1 MFTIYLNFANKN
13 MVFYIR
19 DTDNHRK
26 LDWKRI
32 KCEAMDRLKKR
43 KVLFAAGTA
52 GVVLLNAASW
62 KSRAFSDWY
71 MAHIF
76 PVWLNTYARL
86 TSLVPFSV
94 GEVMLVLAVLV
105 TVFGAG
111 FLVFHLLKKRKYKNG
126 IKRFGAVYAWLVL
139 AVCYIMTLNCFIL
152 YHASDFAQ
160 KYMAQ
165 EGTRQYEDALLV
177 DGSREAVAKVR
188 TSAYSAKELAMLRDY
203 IVEQCNALAKEVAR
217 DENGV
222 PYYEGDLVAASMDA
236 MRSLGAEYD
245 QLSGFYVTPKYLTCS
260 EFFSQQYIMGYYFPF
275 SLEANINSV
284 MYVTNVAPTVCHEL
298 AHTKGFINEDDANL
312 IGFLACIQSDDV
324 FLQYCGY
331 LSVLNY
337 VNNDFYESIHH
348 DKQKYRA
355 HVRISDVVA
364 DDNIF
369 LTRED
374 WQAVEKKAVIK
385 TETVKKVSNAFTETT
400 LKLNGVE
407 EGMQQYNHVVE
418 LLLLYYDGE
427 YGD

>member
-1 MFTIYLNFANKN
+1 MNRLNG
-13 MVFYIR
+13 
-19 DTDNHRK
+19 
-26 LDWKRI
+26 
-32 KCEAMDRLKKR
+32 KKA
-43 KVLFAAGTA
+43 LFAAGTA

-62 KSRAFSDWY
+62 KSKAFSDWY
-71 MAHIF
+71 VKYIF

-94 GEVMLVLAVLV
+94 GEIMLVLAVLI
-105 TVFGAG
+105 TLFGIG
-111 FLVFHLLKKRKYKNG
+111 FFVFHLFRNKRYKKG
-126 IKRFGAVYAWLVL
+126 IKRFGKMYAWLVL

-152 YHASDFAQ
+152 YHASDFSE
-160 KYMAQ
+160 KYM
-165 EGTRQYEDALLV
+165 GYDRTTQYDDALLADV
-177 DGSREAVAKVR
+177 SKNAVLKVH
-188 TSAYSAKELAMLRDY
+188 TGGYTAKELAQLRDY
-203 IVEQCNALAKEVAR
+203 IVEQCNTLAKEVAR
-217 DENGV
+217 DDSGA
-222 PYYEGDLVAASMDA
+222 PYYEGDLVAEASDA
-236 MRSLGAEYD
+236 MRALGEEYD

-312 IGFLACIQSDDV
+312 IGFLACVNSDDS

-337 VNNDFYESIHH
+337 VNNDFYDSINK
-348 DKQKYRA
+348 DKKKYRS

-374 WQAVEKKAVIK
+374 WQAVEKRAVIK

-407 EGMQQYNHVVE
+407 EGMQQYNQVVE
-418 LLLLYYDGE
+418 LLLRYYDGQ
-427 YGD
+427 YQ